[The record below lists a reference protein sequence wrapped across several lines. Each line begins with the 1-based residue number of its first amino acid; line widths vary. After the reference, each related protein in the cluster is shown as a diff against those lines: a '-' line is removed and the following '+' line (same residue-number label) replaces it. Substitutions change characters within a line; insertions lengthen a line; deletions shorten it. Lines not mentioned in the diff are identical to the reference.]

1 VVVIVRLV
9 VASDLPDRPH
19 HCCHPADERPSNEEI
34 HGEDSS
40 PVLMAAYECDD
51 RRCEVD
57 EEAETRVQ
65 ARVTRRDWQIF
76 QELTLQQRPTRTV
89 AGELG
94 MTVTAV
100 LMAKSRVQ
108 KKLREE
114 IRRLEG
120 AEPQPQE
127 RRP

>member
-1 VVVIVRLV
+1 LEAVEARADLLESLAQAFDLELLEHAQ
-9 VASDLPDRPH
+9 AS
-19 HCCHPADERPSNEEI
+19 
-34 HGEDSS
+34 
-40 PVLMAAYECDD
+40 
-51 RRCEVD
+51 
-57 EEAETRVQ
+57 VQ
-65 ARVTRRDWQIF
+65 ARVTPRDWHLF
-76 QELTLQQRPTRTV
+76 QELTLEQRPTRAV

-114 IRRLEG
+114 IQRLEG